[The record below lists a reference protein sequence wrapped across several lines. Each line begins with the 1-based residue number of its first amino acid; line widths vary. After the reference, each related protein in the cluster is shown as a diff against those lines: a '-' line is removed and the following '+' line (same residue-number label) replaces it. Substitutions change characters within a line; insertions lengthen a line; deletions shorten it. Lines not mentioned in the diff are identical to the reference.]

1 MILLPVVSN
10 ITAAINIHAFLC
22 VLAEHSLASVFT
34 AFCCLLDGEQF
45 SSKIRQLQMIKLC
58 VFFSEV
64 VRIVFGV
71 KFAAGHFKQGAGT
84 VEGRHGGGCGS
95 GASS

>member
-10 ITAAINIHAFLC
+10 ITAAINIHAFLS

-45 SSKIRQLQMIKLC
+45 RFKNPSVTDDKALC
-58 VFFSEV
+58 IF
-64 VRIVFGV
+64 
-71 KFAAGHFKQGAGT
+71 Q
-84 VEGRHGGGCGS
+84 
-95 GASS
+95 

>member
-45 SSKIRQLQMIKLC
+45 SSKKIRQLQMIKALC
-58 VFFSEV
+58 IF
-64 VRIVFGV
+64 
-71 KFAAGHFKQGAGT
+71 Q
-84 VEGRHGGGCGS
+84 
-95 GASS
+95 